1 MKDIREKRQNVLFA
15 VQLNKSCGVYT
26 SILDIIL
33 QKKKEQKIYE
43 HEKTRQYW

>member
-1 MKDIREKRQNVLFA
+1 MKDNREKRQNALFA
-15 VQLNKSCGVYT
+15 VQLNKRRGIST

-43 HEKTRQYW
+43 HEKTRQY

>member
-1 MKDIREKRQNVLFA
+1 MKENREKRQNALFT

-33 QKKKEQKIYE
+33 QKKKEQKKYG
-43 HEKTRQYW
+43 HEKTRQY